1 MLLPAVLG
9 VGLPVC
15 LLHHYNFPTL
25 PLSILISLLCNL
37 IFLLAFFEPV
47 NHRSVWFKPML
58 KHQSSFQTL
67 FRATHL
73 LPISTLPKSLRG
85 KTPVP
90 RLQGA
95 LP

>member
-9 VGLPVC
+9 VGLPAC

-58 KHQSSFQTL
+58 NISLPFRLCSVQPTSSLSRPCPNLSEEKHQ
-67 FRATHL
+67 
-73 LPISTLPKSLRG
+73 
-85 KTPVP
+85 
-90 RLQGA
+90 
-95 LP
+95 